1 MGAVVAPRCHP
12 QNSIGWTFCVA
23 GLLLAVV
30 HFAAEFAIYTLLA
43 AHESLPAGKVAA
55 WIYSWLFVPQLDL
68 VGLLVLLFPNG
79 RVTGAVAGSGSCG
92 SVYSPSR

>member
-1 MGAVVAPRCHP
+1 M
-12 QNSIGWTFCVA
+12 
-23 GLLLAVV
+23 V

-43 AHESLPAGKVAA
+43 APESLPAGKVAA

-79 RVTGAVAGSGSCG
+79 RVTGSRWRWFVWFGVLAV
-92 SVYSPSR
+92 SVATVMAAFSPGEINVGLGPIHNPLGI